1 MKTRHI
7 LVLLALVAS
16 TVTFDAARAE
26 HPKKTEHPATATPAA
41 DATDVVSVAG
51 SAGNFKTLVAAIEA
65 AGLAAELQGK
75 GPFTL
80 FAPTDEA
87 FAKLPAG
94 TVEDLL
100 KPANRAMLAG
110 ILANHVVPGK
120 IMSSDIKTM
129 KASTVSGHDL
139 NIVVQDGKVFVNDAQ
154 VVKADIGAANG
165 VIHGIDKV
173 IMTTAAPEHPSSDK
187 PEDHPAH

>member
-1 MKTRHI
+1 
-7 LVLLALVAS
+7 
-16 TVTFDAARAE
+16 
-26 HPKKTEHPATATPAA
+26 
-41 DATDVVSVAG
+41 
-51 SAGNFKTLVAAIEA
+51 
-65 AGLAAELQGK
+65 
-75 GPFTL
+75 
-80 FAPTDEA
+80 
-87 FAKLPAG
+87 
-94 TVEDLL
+94 
-100 KPANRAMLAG
+100 
-110 ILANHVVPGK
+110 ANHVVPGK